1 MRRPSA
7 RCVASR
13 ARSLTAPLLLWLL
26 YVLWPHLLW
35 LYSLTVATLSMAT
48 LSMATLYL
56 PGEIAA
62 GAPLMPLAAASE
74 EWAAALAPR
83 LAAGDTYSGLGLGL
97 GLGLAPIQS
106 LAPRLAAGD
115 TWFQA

>member
-1 MRRPSA
+1 MRRLSA

-35 LYSLTVATLSMAT
+35 LYSLTVAT

>member
-1 MRRPSA
+1 
-7 RCVASR
+7 
-13 ARSLTAPLLLWLL
+13 
-26 YVLWPHLLW
+26 
-35 LYSLTVATLSMAT
+35 
-48 LSMATLYL
+48 
-56 PGEIAA
+56 
-62 GAPLMPLAAASE
+62 MPLAAASE